1 MMASIF
7 VVEDHLLLSGA
18 LQRIL
23 RERGGFDVVGM
34 VPTAEQALE
43 DLDGMKVDLVLV
55 DVSLPGM
62 NGIDLVAALQN
73 RRKGL
78 PCLMLSGH
86 ASRQYVER
94 SMAVGARGYVLKD
107 DIAGILEGI
116 RMVLAGG
123 TYISKQLQ

>member
-1 MMASIF
+1 
-7 VVEDHLLLSGA
+7 
-18 LQRIL
+18 
-23 RERGGFDVVGM
+23 
-34 VPTAEQALE
+34 
-43 DLDGMKVDLVLV
+43 
-55 DVSLPGM
+55 M
-62 NGIDLVAALQN
+62 NGIDLVAALQT

-86 ASRQYVER
+86 SSRQYVER

-116 RMVLAGG
+116 RRVLAGG

>member
-1 MMASIF
+1 MASIF
-7 VVEDHLLLSGA
+7 VVEDHQLLSGA
-18 LQRIL
+18 LRRIL

-43 DLDGMKVDLVLV
+43 DLDGLKVDLVLV

-86 ASRQYVER
+86 SSRQYVER
-94 SMAVGARGYVLKD
+94 SMEVGARGYVLKD

-116 RMVLAGG
+116 RRVLAGG